1 MTYGVECRQICYL
14 FMQEK
19 IIIRGARIHNLKN
32 LDVTL
37 PKNKLIVFTGLSGSG
52 KSSLA
57 FDTIYAEGQ
66 RRYMESL
73 SAYARN
79 FLAVK
84 DKPEVDKIEG
94 LSPAIAI
101 DQRAVTHNPRS
112 TVGTLTEIYDFL
124 RLLMANAGRAH
135 CPSCHLPLVSQERHK
150 IVRAVIQRA
159 SEVPVLI
166 LAPIIK
172 QKKGQHKRLLNKL
185 KESGYRQVRIDG
197 YICSLEEALA
207 NELDKNRPHNLEVIV
222 DVYKTANGKAH
233 TVDCQQAANQTDNE
247 RILGRLVKD
256 ALDLGDGCLIVYDI
270 EKQQDQ
276 LYSEN
281 LTCPR
286 CGFSLPDLDAGFFSF
301 NSPRGAC
308 SACGGLGTR
317 LEIDPDLVIP
327 NKKLTL
333 AEGAIRPWARIS
345 GNTQAK
351 QLKLL
356 AELARRHG
364 FDLNTPVEKLTPAQ
378 LSLVLY
384 GEQNA
389 KTAVPGVDRSKQR
402 DTYEGVATNLLRRY
416 GESNSTYLRQEIE
429 KYMRIQ
435 RCSQCHG
442 LRLKPEVLA
451 VTLQDKHISQLAQM
465 TLIELKD
472 FLRSLKFSRRLR
484 SVVEGL
490 LKEILLRLDL
500 IIDIGLGYLALDRTV
515 ASLSGGELQKI
526 RLATQIGSNLTGV
539 LYVLDEPSVGL
550 HERDN
555 KKLIKTLKRL
565 QAMGNTVIVVEHD
578 AAMIGAAD
586 WVLDIGP
593 GAGKNGGEII
603 AQGKPAEIKKNKNS
617 LTGAYLAGRKKIEV
631 KKNSQRGNGKYLEII
646 GAGEFNLK
654 NINVKIPLGK
664 FVCITGVSGSG
675 KSTLMDNI
683 LARALARHFYQAK
696 ELPGRHKEIRGLQHI
711 NKVVSIDQSPIG
723 RTPRSNPATY
733 TGVFTYI
740 RELWARQPEAKIKGF
755 DAGHFSFNVKGGRC
769 EACQGDGEVK
779 IEMHFLPD
787 VYVECEVCHGKR
799 YNQEALEIY
808 WHDKNIAD
816 VLAMTVEEAL
826 EFFADEQ
833 QIVNKLKIL
842 YDVGLGYLEL
852 GQPAPTLSGGEA
864 QRIKLATEL
873 SRRETGKTLYIL
885 DEPTIGLHFED
896 VNKLLDVLN
905 RLVDKGN
912 TVLVIEHNL
921 DVIKNADWIIDLGPE
936 GGDKGGEV
944 VAAGTPQQ
952 VAKVKRSYTGQY
964 LKAVL

>member
-1 MTYGVECRQICYL
+1 MDTNYFIY

-19 IIIRGARIHNLKN
+19 IVIQGARIHNLKN
-32 LDVTL
+32 INVAI
-37 PKNKLIVFTGLSGSG
+37 PKNKLVVFTGLSGSG

-73 SAYARN
+73 SAYARH
-79 FLAVK
+79 FLGVK
-84 DKPEVDKIEG
+84 DKPAVDKIEG
-94 LSPAIAI
+94 LAPAIAI

-124 RLLMANAGRAH
+124 RILFANLGEAH
-135 CPSCHLPLVSQERHK
+135 CPSCGLKLAAQTPNKIIESVLSQAK
-150 IVRAVIQRA
+150 KSPI
-159 SEVPVLI
+159 LI
-166 LAPIIK
+166 LAPII
-172 QKKGQHKRLLNKL
+172 QNKKGQHKRLLSKL
-185 KESGYRQVRIDG
+185 KENNYQQVRLDG
-197 YICSLEEALA
+197 YICPIEEALEE
-207 NELDKNRPHNLEVIV
+207 ELDKAKPHSLEVVIDCWQPV
-222 DVYKTANGKAH
+222 AGKK
-233 TVDCQQAANQTDNE
+233 VKIDCYQAARSQQANE
-247 RILGRLVKD
+247 IFAALIKE
-256 ALDLGDGCLIVYDI
+256 ALDLGNGRLVVYDI
-270 EKQQDQ
+270 EAQSGR

-281 LTCPR
+281 LSCPQ
-286 CGFSLPDLDAGFFSF
+286 CGFSLDKLEPAMFSF
-301 NSPRGAC
+301 NSPQGAC
-308 SACGGLGTR
+308 RACGGLGTR
-317 LEIDPDLVIP
+317 LEIDPNLVIP
-327 NKKLTL
+327 NKKLTI

-345 GNTQAK
+345 GNGQAA

-356 AELARRHG
+356 EKAARDYG
-364 FDLNTPVEKLTPAQ
+364 FDLHTPIEKLTPQQ
-378 LSLVLY
+378 LNLVFY
-384 GEQNA
+384 GKN
-389 KTAVPGVDRSKQR
+389 KQSVA
-402 DTYEGVATNLLRRY
+402 DPHNFYEGVANNLLRRHS
-416 GESNSTYLRQEIE
+416 ETNSSYIRQEIE

-435 RCSQCHG
+435 TCSQCHG
-442 LRLKPEVLA
+442 LRLKDEILA
-451 VTLQDKHISQLAQM
+451 VTVQGKNISQLAAM
-465 TLIELKD
+465 NLVELHN
-472 FLRSLKFSRRLR
+472 FFSSLKLKSLNKQIAA
-484 SVVEGL
+484 SL
-490 LKEILLRLDL
+490 TKEIIDRLNL
-500 IIDIGLGYLALDRTV
+500 IIEIGLGYLSLNRTV

-539 LYVLDEPSVGL
+539 LYILDEPSVGL

-555 KKLIKTLKRL
+555 KKLIKSLKRL

-578 AAMIGAAD
+578 AAMINAAD

-593 GAGKNGGEII
+593 GAGKNGGQIV
-603 AQGKPAEIKKNKNS
+603 AQGSPAEIKKNRHS
-617 LTGAYLAGRKKIEV
+617 LTGAYLSGRKKIEV
-631 KKNSQRGNGKYLEII
+631 KKNEPRGNGKYLEII
-646 GAGEFNLK
+646 GAQEFNLK

-696 ELPGRHKEIRGLQHI
+696 ELPGRHKAIKGLQHI

-733 TGVFTYI
+733 TGLFTYI
-740 RELWARQPEAKIKGF
+740 RELWAKQPEARIKGF

-826 EFFADEQ
+826 DFFADEQ

-873 SRRETGKTLYIL
+873 SRRDTGRTLYIL

-936 GGDKGGEV
+936 GGDQGGEI
-944 VAAGTPQQ
+944 VAAGTPLQ
-952 VAKVKRSYTGQY
+952 VSGVKRSYTGRY
-964 LKAVL
+964 LKPLL

>member
-1 MTYGVECRQICYL
+1 MS
-14 FMQEK
+14 EK
-19 IIIRGARIHNLKN
+19 IIIQGARIHNLKN
-32 LDVTL
+32 LNVAI
-37 PKNKLIVFTGLSGSG
+37 PKHKLVVFTGLSGSG

-73 SAYARN
+73 SAYARH
-79 FLAVK
+79 FLGVK

-124 RLLMANAGRAH
+124 RILFANLGQPYCPH
-135 CPSCHLPLVSQERHK
+135 CRVPLTAQERTN
-150 IVRAVIQRA
+150 IVSAVLEQAKRQPI
-159 SEVPVLI
+159 LI

-172 QKKGQHKRLLNKL
+172 NKKGQHKRVFHKL
-185 KESGYRQVRIDG
+185 KEAGYQQIRLDG
-197 YICSLEEALA
+197 YICSIDEALD
-207 NELDKNRPHNLEVIV
+207 NPLDKNIIHNIEVII
-222 DVYKTANGKAH
+222 DCFQSGNGQRARL
-233 TVDCQQAANQTDNE
+233 DCQQAAASPQAEKIFDK
-247 RILGRLVKD
+247 LVKD
-256 ALDLGDGCLIVYDI
+256 ALDLGNGWLIVYDI
-270 EKQQDQ
+270 EQQTSQ
-276 LYSEN
+276 LFSEN
-281 LTCPR
+281 LSCPQ
-286 CGFSLPDLDAGFFSF
+286 CGFSLPKLEPAMFSF
-301 NSPRGAC
+301 NSPQGAC
-308 SACGGLGTR
+308 RACGGLGTR
-317 LEIDPDLVIP
+317 LEIDADLVIP
-327 NKKLTL
+327 NKKLTI

-345 GNTQAK
+345 GNGQSA

-356 AELARRHG
+356 EKIAARYG
-364 FDLNTPVEKLTPAQ
+364 FDIHTPVEKLTARQ
-378 LSLVLY
+378 LNIVLY
-384 GEQNA
+384 GEGEGKPNSS
-389 KTAVPGVDRSKQR
+389 G
-402 DTYEGVATNLLRRY
+402 YEGVANNLIRRHSETNSSYIR
-416 GESNSTYLRQEIE
+416 SEIE
-429 KYMRIQ
+429 KYMRVQ
-435 RCSQCHG
+435 ACRQCQG
-442 LRLKPEVLA
+442 LRLKDEILSVFI
-451 VTLQDKHISQLAQM
+451 QDKNISQLARL
-465 TLIELKD
+465 TLVDLKK
-472 FLRSLKFSRRLR
+472 FLIALKIKDKNSQVAANLI
-484 SVVEGL
+484 
-490 LKEILLRLDL
+490 KEITLRLDL
-500 IIDIGLGYLALDRTV
+500 IIEVGLGYLTLDRTI

-539 LYVLDEPSVGL
+539 LYILDEPSVGL

-578 AAMIGAAD
+578 ATMINAAD

-593 GAGKNGGEII
+593 GAGKHGGQIV
-603 AQGKPAEIKKNKNS
+603 AQGKPSEIKKNKQS
-617 LTGAYLAGRKKIEV
+617 LTGAYLSGRKKIEV
-631 KKNSQRGNGKYLEII
+631 KKVRPRGNGKYLEII
-646 GAGEFNLK
+646 GASEFNLK

-683 LARALARHFYQAK
+683 LAKALARHFYQAK
-696 ELPGRHKEIRGLQHI
+696 DLPGRHKEIRGLQHI

-936 GGDKGGEV
+936 GGDQGGEL